1 HLLSNRGNTRQSAT
15 ILGVDNS
22 QCSRP
27 QWRFLCVIVFR
38 RRTKLKNP
46 QLASSETLACSRN
59 IARCHSVFL
68 VSLTQFV
75 KSCTDRFFTCNSTP
89 CDLADTHYS
98 AADVIKPFCLM
109 VCLHRTAGWL
119 LGSEEHSLSVTW
131 YAMSRES
138 LTVPW
143 ESTLLLQGPNLR
155 SVSLSKTKLQS
166 FPANAW

>member
-1 HLLSNRGNTRQSAT
+1 MAFPL
-15 ILGVDNS
+15 
-22 QCSRP
+22 
-27 QWRFLCVIVFR
+27 RFCLPKENG
-38 RRTKLKNP
+38 TKKKT

-59 IARCHSVFL
+59 IARCHSGFL

-98 AADVIKPFCLM
+98 AADVIKPFCLI

-119 LGSEEHSLSVTW
+119 LGSEELSLSVTW
-131 YAMSRES
+131 YAISRES

-143 ESTLLLQGPNLR
+143 NRHCCSGTQ
-155 SVSLSKTKLQS
+155 
-166 FPANAW
+166 F